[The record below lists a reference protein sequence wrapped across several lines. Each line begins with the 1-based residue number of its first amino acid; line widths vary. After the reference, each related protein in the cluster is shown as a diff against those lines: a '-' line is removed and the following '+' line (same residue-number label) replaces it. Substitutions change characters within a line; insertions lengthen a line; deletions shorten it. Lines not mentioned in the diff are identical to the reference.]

1 MRRRPSTIQ
10 LLLAAN
16 VAALGALAVVELSA
30 PATAQGVRPR
40 STYTA
45 VAGSILGTDNQAIYI
60 VDETTQ
66 EVAAVQW
73 DTQTRQLKGLG
84 FRNLSSD
91 SADVARP
98 RSN

>member
-45 VAGSILGTDNQAIYI
+45 VAGSIMGTDNQAIYI

-91 SADVARP
+91 SADVSRP

>member
-1 MRRRPSTIQ
+1 MRQRANTTR
-10 LLLAAN
+10 LLVAAN
-16 VAALGALAVVELSA
+16 VVALGALAIVELSSS
-30 PATAQGVRPR
+30 ATAQNGRPR

-45 VAGSILGTDNQAIYI
+45 TAGNIGGTDNQAIYV

-66 EVAAVQW
+66 EVVAVQW
-73 DTQTRQLKGLG
+73 DTQSRQLKGLG

-91 SADVARP
+91 AADVSRP

>member
-40 STYTA
+40 INYTA
-45 VAGSILGTDNQAIYI
+45 VAGSIMGTDNQAIYI

-91 SADVARP
+91 SADVSRP